1 MRIIEAPIKKCLF
14 PSKDTRV
21 KKVRG
26 AERAG
31 TGKPRAAAFAI
42 GGVRSAAD
50 GLEEAARAALRVSE
64 MRCRRLFEAA
74 REGVLLLD
82 PETRKITDANPF
94 MFELLGRTLAELVGR
109 ELWEIGLLKDPQ
121 ASREMFLVLRKK
133 HFILYEDL
141 PLQTGTGRTREVE
154 VVASLYREDTRS
166 VVQCHVRDITDR
178 RRVEQ
183 ELVAARNEISRQA
196 IELREKVAE
205 HTRQLH
211 QTIGELE
218 TFSYSVS
225 HDMRSPLSAMRGF
238 AEILLADHSTQLGAD
253 GIKYLEK
260 IDVAA
265 GRLDTL
271 IQEVLAYTL
280 AFRGE
285 VKMEPVD
292 LDALVR
298 QVIETYP
305 QLQTSE
311 VEIQIAGALP
321 KVMGTEASLVQCWS
335 NLLTNAVKFVAP
347 GTKPLIKIRTQTIAS
362 DIRLWVEDNGIGIAP
377 NDQVR
382 IFQMFVRVG
391 RFHAYEGSGL
401 GLAIVR
407 KAVERMGGQFGVESA
422 VGHGSKF
429 WIQLKGACL

>member
-1 MRIIEAPIKKCLF
+1 
-14 PSKDTRV
+14 
-21 KKVRG
+21 
-26 AERAG
+26 
-31 TGKPRAAAFAI
+31 
-42 GGVRSAAD
+42 
-50 GLEEAARAALRVSE
+50 
-64 MRCRRLFEAA
+64 
-74 REGVLLLD
+74 
-82 PETRKITDANPF
+82 
-94 MFELLGRTLAELVGR
+94 
-109 ELWEIGLLKDPQ
+109 
-121 ASREMFLVLRKK
+121 
-133 HFILYEDL
+133 
-141 PLQTGTGRTREVE
+141 
-154 VVASLYREDTRS
+154 
-166 VVQCHVRDITDR
+166 VRDITDR

-205 HTRQLH
+205 HTRLLH

-265 GRLDTL
+265 GRLDNL

-280 AFRGE
+280 SLRGE
-285 VKMEPVD
+285 VKIEPVD

-298 QVIETYP
+298 QVIDTYP

-311 VEIQIAGALP
+311 VEIQIEGPLP
-321 KVMGTEASLVQCWS
+321 KIMGTEASLVQCWS

-347 GTKPLIKIRTQTIAS
+347 GTKPLIKIRAQAIAS

-382 IFQMFVRVG
+382 IFQMFARVE
-391 RFHAYEGSGL
+391 HVHPYEGSGL

-407 KAVERMGGQFGVESA
+407 KAVDRMGGQFGVEST
-422 VGHGSKF
+422 VGNGSKF